1 MIGVIFLRLISQLQF
16 YPSGPHLIAVIRKRA
31 LEASRPRVSRHAKSA
46 APAVYIIFMSPRRH
60 ELRRHATEEE
70 IDAPRTT
77 PHVVDR

>member
-31 LEASRPRVSRHAKSA
+31 LEASRPRVSRHAKA
-46 APAVYIIFMSPRRH
+46 AVYIIYMSPRRH